1 MPISASKGVVV
12 FLLLRLLLCHN
23 VTEFGIYLELER
35 RTLLL
40 FSRSDYL
47 LPIIFGLLQVKYYR
61 DTYAEH
67 PDDRENIEYTVPL
80 ENNEALV
87 TLSGMYDQV
96 KNETGANLEYSR

>member
-12 FLLLRLLLCHN
+12 FLLMRLLSFL
-23 VTEFGIYLELER
+23 TEFGIYLELER
-35 RTLLL
+35 CALRL
-40 FSRSDYL
+40 FSRWDYY

-96 KNETGANLEYSR
+96 KNETGANLEYSG